1 MCAQVMSNEGHQL
14 LFRLQR
20 PETLPERVVE
30 KFVSL
35 IQDGTIAPGDRLPPE
50 RELGRMFGV
59 GPSVMREALQ
69 VLASRGLICVHQGV
83 VATVTTP
90 DAWAIMDTSL
100 LAIHP
105 SLSYTPNIVEA
116 RSLIEKQAALLAC
129 ERATE
134 ADIDAMWHWLLR
146 CEASDDKDGRAF
158 ANLQFHLALVNAA
171 HNPVITLL
179 YEPLLT
185 LLDTQLIRSADQEH
199 LMAARLGHRRICE
212 AVRRRD
218 QAATRL
224 ELERHFEQALAGPD
238 APLVPAAD
246 TTGDQQ

>member
-1 MCAQVMSNEGHQL
+1 MRTQARGNEGQQV
-14 LFRLQR
+14 LFRLER

-35 IQDGTIAPGDRLPPE
+35 IHDGTIAPGDRLPPE
-50 RELGRMFGV
+50 RELRRLFGV

-69 VLASRGLICVHQGV
+69 VLASRGLICVRQGV
-83 VATVTTP
+83 VAAVAAP
-90 DAWAIMDTSL
+90 DAWQITDTSL

-134 ADIDAMWHWLLR
+134 ADLESIWGWLLK
-146 CEASDDKDGRAF
+146 CEASDDKDERAF

-171 HNPVITLL
+171 HNPVVTLL
-179 YEPLLT
+179 YEPLLS
-185 LLDTQLIRSADQEH
+185 LLNAKMIRSANQEH
-199 LMAARLGHRRICE
+199 LSAARLGHRRIHD
-212 AVRRRD
+212 ALRRRD
-218 QAATRL
+218 KTGIRL
-224 ELERHFEQALAGPD
+224 ELDRHFEQALAGPD
-238 APLVPAAD
+238 TPLKPATESSAD
-246 TTGDQQ
+246 PL